1 MWSRF
6 ALVIADMSTDVVN
19 DAAGFRVS
27 NGTFNGLVQRYSYK
41 DGKIHFDD
49 FIHCVV
55 RMKTMFGKPRAA
67 PCSDGPNTRRLCY
80 CRPYFFNILV
90 TIMLKC
96 ALSSSALKINEI
108 ERRFLWQKP
117 STR

>member
-1 MWSRF
+1 MFDFVMKMKLLAKFCAQYFSLVTLF
-6 ALVIADMSTDVVN
+6 ALFIADMSAKVIN

-55 RMKTMFGKPRAA
+55 RMKTMFGKPHAA
-67 PCSDGPNTRRLCY
+67 MVLPRGG
-80 CRPYFFNILV
+80 FV
-90 TIMLKC
+90 TAGRIY
-96 ALSSSALKINEI
+96 
-108 ERRFLWQKP
+108 
-117 STR
+117 STI

>member
-1 MWSRF
+1 
-6 ALVIADMSTDVVN
+6 MSTDVVN

-67 PCSDGPNTRRLCY
+67 PVLPRCGASAAILQLC
-80 CRPYFFNILV
+80 P
-90 TIMLKC
+90 
-96 ALSSSALKINEI
+96 
-108 ERRFLWQKP
+108 
-117 STR
+117 